1 MNARG
6 GELST
11 ASGSA
16 NQASPGQTSP
26 DQANSGDTSTGQ
38 VSSGQAGS
46 GQASSGRATVR
57 PLIDL
62 TSRPSTLTYLREAW
76 RRREFAIVVPAQDLR
91 AQNMD
96 TTLGQLWHLVNPAL
110 LVGVYFL
117 VFGVIID
124 TRRGVDNF
132 LGFLI
137 IGVVLFHLT
146 QRVTLEAASSITQN
160 MGLIRSIQFPRILL
174 PAASVNGQTAAF
186 VPALVL
192 ALLALLATGEVPRLR
207 WLVLPVVL
215 LAQFTFNF
223 GVALL
228 VARIGTTMP
237 DLRQILPHLFRLLFY
252 GSGVIFSVDAFVQSA
267 AWRRAF
273 ALNPIYDVITCAR
286 WCLLNEPV
294 DLWVVAGLAAWSL
307 AMPVVGFV
315 VFHRS
320 EQRLGA

>member
-1 MNARG
+1 MDDEAAVDPG
-6 GELST
+6 GR
-11 ASGSA
+11 
-16 NQASPGQTSP
+16 
-26 DQANSGDTSTGQ
+26 DSGDVGG
-38 VSSGQAGS
+38 SSS
-46 GQASSGRATVR
+46 R

-62 TSRPSTLTYLREAW
+62 TSRPTARTYLREAW

-137 IGVVLFHLT
+137 VGVVLFHLT
-146 QRVTLEAASSITQN
+146 QRVTLEASTSITQN

-186 VPALVL
+186 VPALAL
-192 ALLALLATGEVPRLR
+192 AILAVLATGELPTLR
-207 WLVLPVVL
+207 WLVLPAVL
-215 LAQFTFNF
+215 VAQFAFNF
-223 GVALL
+223 GTALL

-252 GSGVIFSVDAFVQSA
+252 GSGVIFSVDAFVQST

-273 ALNPIYDVITCAR
+273 ALNPLYDVITCAR
-286 WCLLNEPV
+286 WCLLGEPV
-294 DLWVVAGLAAWSL
+294 DLWVVAGLAMWCVL
-307 AMPVVGFV
+307 MPAIGFV
-315 VFHRS
+315 VFQRS

>member
-1 MNARG
+1 MTCV
-6 GELST
+6 ST
-11 ASGSA
+11 EAADGSGS
-16 NQASPGQTSP
+16 SS
-26 DQANSGDTSTGQ
+26 SGD
-38 VSSGQAGS
+38 A
-46 GQASSGRATVR
+46 AVR

-62 TSRPSTLTYLREAW
+62 TSRPTARTYLREAW

-137 IGVVLFHLT
+137 VGVVLFHLT
-146 QRVTLEAASSITQN
+146 QRVTLEASTSITQN

-186 VPALVL
+186 VPALAL
-192 ALLALLATGEVPRLR
+192 AILAVLATGELPTLR
-207 WLVLPVVL
+207 WLVLPAVL
-215 LAQFTFNF
+215 AAQFAFNF
-223 GVALL
+223 GTALL
-228 VARIGTTMP
+228 VARIGTTLP

-252 GSGVIFSVDAFVQSA
+252 GSGVIFSVDAFVQNA

-273 ALNPIYDVITCAR
+273 ALNPLYDVITCAR
-286 WCLLNEPV
+286 WCLLGEPV
-294 DLWVVAGLAAWSL
+294 DPWVVAGLVTWCIV
-307 AMPVVGFV
+307 MPAIGFW